1 MRKQRNGDETKERVL
16 SAAQKLFADKGF
28 SGTSLAMISKECG
41 ISEGLI
47 LHHYR
52 SKKNLYRQVL
62 DNLADS
68 YAQEL
73 AAVTKTTGNLEE
85 MLQQSLFA
93 LFEFWKRDSTYDR
106 ISLWAYLEKQE
117 ELINKEAEI
126 TAGLARAVEE
136 LQRVGVIDDRV
147 HPIVF
152 LTTVIGPIHF
162 WNRYREQYQATLNLS
177 GTLDE
182 LDQLFIHQFTNLMNE
197 MFFKQKEKGNERH
210 NEED

>member
-1 MRKQRNGDETKERVL
+1 LRKQRDGDETKERVL

-28 SGTSLAMISKECG
+28 SGTSLAMISQECG

-47 LHHYR
+47 LHHYQ

-62 DNLADS
+62 ESLADS

-73 AAVTKTTGNLEE
+73 AAVTQSSGNLEE

-93 LFEFWKRDSTYDR
+93 LFEFWKRDSIYDR

-117 ELINKEAEI
+117 ELVNKEAEI

-136 LQRVGVIDDRV
+136 LQKMGVIDSSV

-177 GTLDE
+177 GALDE
-182 LDQLFIHQFTNLMNE
+182 LDHLFINQFTGLVNK
-197 MFFKQKEKGNERH
+197 MFFRQKEKGNERR
-210 NEED
+210 NE

>member
-1 MRKQRNGDETKERVL
+1 LRKQRDGDETKERVL

-28 SGTSLAMISKECG
+28 SGTSLAMISQECG

-47 LHHYR
+47 LHHYQ

-62 DNLADS
+62 ESLADS

-73 AAVTKTTGNLEE
+73 AVVTQSTGNLEE
-85 MLQQSLFA
+85 MLQQSLLA

-117 ELINKEAEI
+117 ELVNKEAEI

-136 LQRVGVIDDRV
+136 LQKMGVIDARV

-162 WNRYREQYQATLNLS
+162 WNRYREQYQATLDLP
-177 GTLDE
+177 GALDE
-182 LDQLFIHQFTNLMNE
+182 LDHLFINQFTGLVNE

-210 NEED
+210 NE

>member
-1 MRKQRNGDETKERVL
+1 MRKQRDGDETKERVL

-28 SGTSLAMISKECG
+28 SGTSLAMISQECG

-47 LHHYR
+47 LHHYQ

-62 DNLADS
+62 ESLADS

-73 AAVTKTTGNLEE
+73 AAVTQSSGNLEE

-93 LFEFWKRDSTYDR
+93 LFEFWKRDSIYDR

-117 ELINKEAEI
+117 ELVNKEAEI

-136 LQRVGVIDDRV
+136 LQKMGVIDSSV

-177 GTLDE
+177 GALDE
-182 LDQLFIHQFTNLMNE
+182 LDHLFINQFTGLVNK
-197 MFFKQKEKGNERH
+197 MFFRQKEKGNERR
-210 NEED
+210 NE